1 MRRAPRKREGAIS
14 VLILILA
21 LIPPLTAAV
30 CMACRIPM
38 DFSPTSRGLPLVLI
52 GVSSVSL
59 LFVGGGYFMPVS
71 AMPLTIYGLALAPP
85 IATSLLLWRT
95 GPENGSSLGDI
106 WVLILL
112 SGFYGCGLVDVL
124 NGALTREPA
133 TRLIATVT
141 AARSAS
147 FKANHNYFVRLS
159 SADPRLADGEWR
171 VSRDSHSHLQPGSP
185 ACVDLYPGA
194 LGANWYRAGQC
205 PANRADSIPWVG
217 PSSLWGGMMFSV
229 PVYSSS
235 QS

>member
-1 MRRAPRKREGAIS
+1 
-14 VLILILA
+14 LILILA
-21 LIPPLTAAV
+21 LVPLLTAGV
-30 CMACRIPM
+30 CLARRIPM

-52 GVSSVSL
+52 GASSTAL

-71 AMPLTIYGLALAPP
+71 AMPLTIYGLALAVP
-85 IATSLLLWRT
+85 IAASLLLWRK
-95 GPENGSSLGDI
+95 GPENGSSPGDI
-106 WVLILL
+106 AVLVLV

-133 TRLIATVT
+133 ARLSATV
-141 AARSAS
+141 AATRSDS

-159 SADPRLADGEWR
+159 STDPRLGDGEWR
-171 VSRDSHSHLQPGSP
+171 VSRDSHWHLAPGSR

-194 LGANWYRAGQC
+194 LGAAWYRAGLC
-205 PANRADSIPWVG
+205 PASPTDTIPWVG

-229 PVYSSS
+229 PVYSSR